1 MSFPR
6 AGSEGRPVCDTEGTA
21 PDVLDSTDPA
31 VRRCDPPTPV
41 WVDLA
46 ALTQERRY
54 GRGFRHGGVFAGGS
68 VRGVMWAQVMTDR
81 GFWLG
86 VITCEIERSGSPIAT
101 TPAVVPEWAVTR
113 RLPGSGRRLT
123 GKASNRPTLS
133 QNQQHRSS
141 P

>member
-1 MSFPR
+1 MFDP
-6 AGSEGRPVCDTEGTA
+6 ERPL

-46 ALTQERRY
+46 ALTQDRRH
-54 GRGFRHGGVFAGGS
+54 GRGYRPGGVFAGGT
-68 VRGVMWAQVMTDR
+68 VPGVMWAQVMTDR

-86 VITCEIERSGSPIAT
+86 VITCTIERGGTPIAT
-101 TPAVVPEWAVTR
+101 TPAVIPEWAVSR

-123 GKASNRPTLS
+123 GKASNRPTLR
-133 QNQQHRSS
+133 QDRQRRSS